1 MKPCLVSSEMALNGT
16 SFEFSLRLAQNG
28 TSLEFSLWLALNGTY
43 FDFLYYLFLFGKG
56 GGQPFPDF
64 VWNSLAGQLGQVV
77 LYILPTQSQHF
88 SKSRKSFFFSFQ
100 IVFFIIFPGVFSSY
114 RIFLSSFR
122 VFYHL
127 SGSFYH
133 LPVFIYHLSG
143 YFFDPLSGFFYH
155 LSGSFFKTCSPR
167 KWSECFVFYV
177 NK

>member
-1 MKPCLVSSEMALNGT
+1 MALNGT

-43 FDFLYYLFLFGKG
+43 FDFLYYLVLFGKG

-100 IVFFIIFPGVFSSY
+100 IVFFIIFPGVLSSF
-114 RIFLSSFR
+114 RIFLSS
-122 VFYHL
+122 
-127 SGSFYH
+127 
-133 LPVFIYHLSG
+133 
-143 YFFDPLSGFFYH
+143 SGFY
-155 LSGSFFKTCSPR
+155 LSLFRLFFWSSFRFFFIIFPVVFLKLIHQENGLNALCFMSTNNMFQLSHFK
-167 KWSECFVFYV
+167 
-177 NK
+177 NN

>member
-88 SKSRKSFFFSFQ
+88 SKSRKSFFFSMQ
-100 IVFFIIFPGVFSSY
+100 IVFFIIFPGVFSSFRIFFIIFPGVLSSF
-114 RIFLSSFR
+114 RIFLSS
-122 VFYHL
+122 
-127 SGSFYH
+127 
-133 LPVFIYHLSG
+133 
-143 YFFDPLSGFFYH
+143 SGFY
-155 LSGSFFKTCSPR
+155 LSSFRLF
-167 KWSECFVFYV
+167 F
-177 NK
+177 

>member
-100 IVFFIIFPGVFSSY
+100 IVFFYHLSRCFFIFPDLFIIFRFLFIIVPVIFLILFPFFFIIFPVVFLKLIHQENGLNALCFMSTNNM
-114 RIFLSSFR
+114 FQLS
-122 VFYHL
+122 H
-127 SGSFYH
+127 
-133 LPVFIYHLSG
+133 
-143 YFFDPLSGFFYH
+143 
-155 LSGSFFKTCSPR
+155 FK
-167 KWSECFVFYV
+167 
-177 NK
+177 NN